1 MGTLQPREL
10 TAQGRHSTAM
20 AWNTP
25 CALSNRE
32 FYSVLGPGAMMGG
45 RILYSLSLLVSPM
58 E

>member
-1 MGTLQPREL
+1 MGTLQPQEL

-25 CALSNRE
+25 RALSNCE
-32 FYSVLGPGAMMGG
+32 FYSVLGPGAVIGG
-45 RILYSLSLLVSPM
+45 RILYSLSLLVLPV